1 MPGWRR
7 PPHRGAAS
15 AGPPWRQAPISQVL
29 IRGLAQ
35 ARALNHWR
43 SRSVVDPAP
52 DLTNG
57 PNPAASVLTLAV
69 DARSLAH
76 VQALRDRHFPPARNI
91 VPAHLTLFHA
101 LPGAAEAAI
110 RAALTDAA
118 TATPQLPL
126 NGDGTA
132 LPWPRRRLR
141 GCLPPLQARA
151 RALAERWR
159 DMLTPQ
165 DSNPFKPHVTVQNK
179 ADPAEARRLLD
190 DLRAS
195 FTPFA
200 MTGVGLLLWR
210 YLGGPWD
217 KAGFFPF
224 APH

>member
-1 MPGWRR
+1 MGPT
-7 PPHRGAAS
+7 PP
-15 AGPPWRQAPISQVL
+15 PL
-29 IRGLAQ
+29 
-35 ARALNHWR
+35 
-43 SRSVVDPAP
+43 
-52 DLTNG
+52 
-57 PNPAASVLTLAV
+57 VLTLAV

-126 NGDGTA
+126 MVTG
-132 LPWPRRRLR
+132 LR
-141 GCLPPLQARA
+141 FLGRGVAYEVACPPLQALRA
-151 RALAERWR
+151 RLAERWR

-224 APH
+224 APHLTEQAHMGPAKRGSRQP